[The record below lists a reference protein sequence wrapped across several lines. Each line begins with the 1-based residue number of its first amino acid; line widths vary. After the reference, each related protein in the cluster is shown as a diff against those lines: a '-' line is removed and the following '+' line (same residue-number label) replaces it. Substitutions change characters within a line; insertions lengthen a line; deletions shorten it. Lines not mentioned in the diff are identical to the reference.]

1 MNQQF
6 ERTTIGI
13 DHGVAPFDFAQE
25 SLAAHDLFPCV
36 IAARTTR
43 FSGLDALAVDGRR

>member
-13 DHGVAPFDFAQE
+13 DHGVA
-25 SLAAHDLFPCV
+25 LAAHDLFPCV